1 MLRDFADH
9 DAGFGQ
15 PAYLSKRACPVL
27 DFRRSVPGAASEA
40 TSHPLSSVITW
51 DGVGHWLHQERPE
64 QFNSAVMAWLDR

>member
-40 TSHPLSSVITW
+40 TSHPLSSAIT
-51 DGVGHWLHQERPE
+51 
-64 QFNSAVMAWLDR
+64 